1 MAKLDACSVGACRPG
16 SIADDSDSDGED
28 DEAGDS
34 ARFWLFAVVQKCC
47 VSPAAQTV
55 RRTKVKKGERYI
67 VIRWLEKEGDDEI
80 HYVLSDVEDCLSG
93 RSVEGIFVVKS
104 LGKIKRLPPI
114 GEHGPIKK
122 KNAVKYLLHK
132 DNIGKIACLLP
143 RIPL

>member
-1 MAKLDACSVGACRPG
+1 MHAASVLVVQVRLQTTVTAMAKTTRLGTLLDSGYLLLSRNVACLLKPK
-16 SIADDSDSDGED
+16 
-28 DEAGDS
+28 
-34 ARFWLFAVVQKCC
+34 LLKK
-47 VSPAAQTV
+47 
-55 RRTKVKKGERYI
+55 TKVKKGERYI

-104 LGKIKRLPPI
+104 LGKINRLPPI